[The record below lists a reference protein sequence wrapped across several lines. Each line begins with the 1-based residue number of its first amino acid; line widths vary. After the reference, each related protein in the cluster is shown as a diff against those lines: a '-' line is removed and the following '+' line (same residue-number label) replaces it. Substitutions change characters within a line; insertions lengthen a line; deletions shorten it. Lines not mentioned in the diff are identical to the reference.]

1 VVLNKDTLT
10 RQAFNSLVDHIIRGG
25 LRPGD
30 DLPSTSALIE
40 EFGISRPV
48 VREALSA
55 LQACGFVDI
64 RNGRTPVVGALDG
77 RLIEM
82 FVARA
87 AQLQAHP
94 MSGLMEVRVPL
105 EIQSARLAAARAD
118 DAAIRAV
125 QTANQQ
131 MAASLQDAELYPQL
145 DTAFHSSIAAA
156 ANNPILSWMIHSI
169 RSELMTVM
177 TSVRAYREAHGLV
190 GQEQQQHDEIAAA
203 IMDRDPE
210 RAAAAMEHHLTSSV
224 DLVQSVE
231 GGGDRGSTLPKQR
244 RRSSRTAPRVP
255 AVAVAAEAAAAE
267 AAAAVTS
274 TPPRTRGTR
283 ARGAAGTTS

>member
-64 RNGRTPVVGALDG
+64 RNGRTPVVGVLDG

-87 AQLQAHP
+87 AQLQARP

-118 DAAIRAV
+118 DEAIRAV
-125 QTANQQ
+125 EAANRQ
-131 MAASLQDAELYPQL
+131 MAASLKDAERYPQL

-203 IMDRDPE
+203 IMDRDPD

-231 GGGDRGSTLPKQR
+231 GGVNGRGTLPKQR
-244 RRSSRTAPRVP
+244 RGARRTPPAPPHAAETGTAAGSKARTA
-255 AVAVAAEAAAAE
+255 
-267 AAAAVTS
+267 
-274 TPPRTRGTR
+274 G
-283 ARGAAGTTS
+283 ARGAPTTS